1 MSGDRQATTGVL
13 DGPPVVRT
21 VEGVRAAIA
30 AWRHAGETVALIPT
44 MGYLHDGH
52 LALVARGRALCR
64 RTVASLFVN
73 PIQFG
78 PTEDLECYPRD
89 EAGDRAKLQAAG
101 CDLLYAPR
109 AGEMYPP
116 GFATAVT
123 VSGVTEGL
131 CGAARPQM
139 FGGVATVVTKLL
151 LQTLPDVAVFGEKDY
166 QQLLVIRRFVRDL
179 DIPVRIEGA
188 PTVREADGLALSSRN
203 SYLTAAERAQAP
215 ALFRTL
221 GWAADRLHQGA
232 EAGPV
237 LAEAVGRVLAAG
249 FAKLDYLDFRDA
261 GTLVPLDRA
270 CRPGRLLAAAWLGR
284 ARLIDNVPVSP
295 ENRSAA

>member
-101 CDLLYAPR
+101 CDLLYAPG

-203 SYLTAAERAQAP
+203 SYLTPAERAVAP
-215 ALFRTL
+215 ELKRALA
-221 GWAADRLHQGA
+221 WAADELAGGRR

-237 LAEAVGRVLAAG
+237 LAEARRRILAAG
-249 FAKLDYLDFRDA
+249 FASLDYVELRDA
-261 GTLVPLDRA
+261 ETLAPLERA
-270 CRPGRLLAAAWLGR
+270 AGPARLLAAAWLGK
-284 ARLIDNVPVSP
+284 ARLIDNVPVLCQ
-295 ENRSAA
+295 